1 MRVLLQRV
9 TEAAV
14 RVDGAVIGAID
25 AGYLLLAG
33 IGPDDTEATVER
45 MAKKVAGLRLFPDAA
60 GRFDRSLLDVGG
72 GALVVSQFTLF
83 GDTRKGRRPSFV
95 GAAAPE
101 HAAPLC
107 DAFAD
112 ALRAAGVTLVA
123 TGRFGADMQVS
134 LVNDGPVTLML
145 DEP

>member
-9 TEAAV
+9 TQASVAI
-14 RVDGAVIGAID
+14 DGQVVGAID
-25 AGYLLLAG
+25 AGYLLLTG
-33 IGPDDTEATVER
+33 IGPDDTEVVVER
-45 MAKKVAGLRLFPDAA
+45 MAKKIAGLRLFADEQ
-60 GRFDRSLLDVGG
+60 GRFDQSLLDVGG

-95 GAAAPE
+95 GAAAPG

-107 DAFAD
+107 EAFAQ
-112 ALRAAGVTLVA
+112 ALHAAGVSRVE

-134 LVNDGPVTLML
+134 LVNDGPVTMWL
-145 DEP
+145 DER